1 MNKIKK
7 QKKETSPLYVSI
19 ESTLWEKLDSY
30 SIETRISKSAVIEKL
45 LKTLFEKELK
55 DLWQ

>member
-19 ESTLWEKLDSY
+19 NTALWEKLDDY
-30 SIETRISKSAVIEKL
+30 SIETRISKSAIIEQL
-45 LKTLFEKELK
+45 LKTLFEKDLN
-55 DLWQ
+55 LWQ